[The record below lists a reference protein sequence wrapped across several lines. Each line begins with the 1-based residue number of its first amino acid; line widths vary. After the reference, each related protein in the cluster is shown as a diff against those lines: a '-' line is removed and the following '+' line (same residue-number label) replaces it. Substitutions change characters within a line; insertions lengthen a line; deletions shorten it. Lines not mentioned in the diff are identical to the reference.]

1 MKDTVTQLD
10 KTLLTK
16 VEETTEIQEFFFLSK
31 LKLLDDS

>member
-1 MKDTVTQLD
+1 MKDTVTRLD

-16 VEETTEIQEFFFLSK
+16 VEETTEIQQFFLSK